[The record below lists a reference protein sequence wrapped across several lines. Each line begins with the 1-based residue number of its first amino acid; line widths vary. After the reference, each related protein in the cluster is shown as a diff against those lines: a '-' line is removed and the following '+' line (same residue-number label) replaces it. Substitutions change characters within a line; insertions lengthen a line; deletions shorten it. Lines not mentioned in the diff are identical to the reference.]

1 MSKTIRI
8 GIDPSINC
16 TGVCVWDIDE
26 NTHQYFM
33 IPSKMTKKM
42 KEFSNHYV
50 HLVPYNKQQTDSP
63 DYSIKEQTKFD
74 NIYNIC
80 KNINNIIDWYEEPE
94 YDDYGLADYNEI
106 EVYMEGVSYG
116 SVGSAA
122 LVDLSFLNAS
132 IRMILKHRG
141 IKFTIVSPTS
151 LKKFACAN
159 GQAEKDIM
167 IDAWYRMDPTI
178 SNIKNIKVDDLADS
192 YFLAHYNFA
201 S

>member
-16 TGVCVWDIDE
+16 TGVCVWNTSG
-26 NTHQYFM
+26 NTHSYFM

-42 KEFSNHYV
+42 KEFKSDYIC
-50 HLVPYNKQQTDSP
+50 LVPYDKIVSDSQ
-63 DYSIKEQTKFD
+63 DYSEKEESKFT

-80 KNINNIIDWYEEPE
+80 KSIDDIVGKYNNS
-94 YDDYGLADYNEI
+94 NI

-132 IRMILKHRG
+132 IRMVLKQRG
-141 IKFTIVSPTS
+141 IHFTIISPTS

-159 GQAEKDIM
+159 GQADKDIM
-167 IDAWYRMDPTI
+167 IDAWRRMDRNI
-178 SNIKNIKVDDLADS
+178 SNIKDIKVDDLADS
-192 YFLAHYNFA
+192 YFLAHYNLI

>member
-1 MSKTIRI
+1 MSKSIRI

-16 TGVCVWDIDE
+16 TGVCVWDVDE

-42 KEFSNHYV
+42 KEFNNGYI
-50 HLVPYNKQQTDSP
+50 HLVPYNKQQTNSS

-80 KNINNIIDWYEEPE
+80 KSIDDIVGRYNNSD
-94 YDDYGLADYNEI
+94 I

-122 LVDLSFLNAS
+122 LIDLSFLNAS
-132 IRMILKHRG
+132 IRMILKQRG

-167 IDAWYRMDPTI
+167 IDAWRRMDPII
-178 SNIKNIKVDDLADS
+178 SNIKDIKVDDLADS
-192 YFLAHYNFA
+192 YFLAHYNFV

>member
-1 MSKTIRI
+1 MIKI

-16 TGVCVWDIDE
+16 TGICIWDTEE
-26 NTHQYFM
+26 NTHSYYM

-42 KEFSNHYV
+42 REFNNKYV
-50 HLVPYNKQQTDSP
+50 NIFPYEKSQTDSS
-63 DYSIKEQTKFD
+63 DYSTKESVKFN

-94 YDDYGLADYNEI
+94 YDEYGLADYNEI

-132 IRMILKHRG
+132 IRMLLKQRG
-141 IKFTIVSPTS
+141 IPFIIISPTS

-167 IDAWYRMDPTI
+167 IDAWKRMDFNI
-178 SNIKNIKVDDLADS
+178 SNIKDVKVDDLADS
-192 YFLAHYNFA
+192 YFLAHYK
-201 S
+201 

>member
-1 MSKTIRI
+1 MIKI

-16 TGVCVWDIDE
+16 TGICIWDTEE
-26 NTHQYFM
+26 NTHSYYM

-42 KEFSNHYV
+42 KEFNNKYV
-50 HLVPYNKQQTDSP
+50 NIFPYEKTQTDSS
-63 DYSIKEQTKFD
+63 DYSTKESVKFN

-94 YDDYGLADYNEI
+94 YDEYGLADYNEI

-122 LVDLSFLNAS
+122 LVDLAFLNAS
-132 IRMILKHRG
+132 IRMLLRQRG
-141 IKFTIVSPTS
+141 IPFIIISPTS

-167 IDAWYRMDPTI
+167 IDAWKRMDFNI
-178 SNIKNIKVDDLADS
+178 SNIKDVKVDDLADS
-192 YFLAHYNFA
+192 YFLAHYK
-201 S
+201 